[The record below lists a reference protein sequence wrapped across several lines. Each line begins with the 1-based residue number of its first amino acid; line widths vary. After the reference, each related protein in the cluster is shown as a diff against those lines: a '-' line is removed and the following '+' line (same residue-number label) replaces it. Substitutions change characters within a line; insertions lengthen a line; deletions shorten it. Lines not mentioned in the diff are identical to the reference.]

1 LTTKDLI
8 YEYYL
13 SALKQLNEGVSVEVL
28 EGVIETFLEVENYE
42 GCEGIKRALDD
53 VRYWTLEDV
62 IGRNKNNLD
71 KIQIISFNNE

>member
-1 LTTKDLI
+1 MTHKDMI
-8 YEYYL
+8 YEYYI
-13 SALKQLNEGVSVEVL
+13 SALKQLESGVRVEVL

>member
-1 LTTKDLI
+1 MTTKDLI

>member
-1 LTTKDLI
+1 MTTKDLI

-62 IGRNKNNLD
+62 IGRHKNNLD